1 MSQPLLF
8 CAAYAAFCSFG
19 QWIWDS
25 PLSAR
30 RSRVCPPSGVSVN
43 STSRELFS
51 PAAAP
56 VEPAQG
62 EGAGRFDGHDVQV
75 HGGWLVC
82 RPAVPYQRA
91 GTVWVQVDLG

>member
-19 QWIWDS
+19 QSIWDS

-43 STSRELFS
+43 STSRELLS
-51 PAAAP
+51 LAAAP
-56 VEPAQG
+56 ADLGYVGKPAADL
-62 EGAGRFDGHDVQV
+62 AGLCHRAPDGLDGRLDHNVTFDSAGN
-75 HGGWLVC
+75 HGGLH
-82 RPAVPYQRA
+82 
-91 GTVWVQVDLG
+91 